1 MKFILS
7 AVAVSFFLFAS
18 ACPAQSEQQAL
29 ESLRKMT
36 LSGGLPPEAA
46 VAEIESRFSNR
57 TAGAL
62 AKLLRARIRFEN
74 KDYLG
79 AAAILDN
86 ETIARHTA
94 LEDYALWLRGRA
106 LAQAGKHQEAMKVFA
121 RLVEKYPG
129 SIRTR
134 DARLQWAA
142 TASAAGEGLRVAPA
156 LADLLA
162 ENDAAA
168 LFAAA
173 RAYESLND
181 ATNAAEFYRRAYF
194 YGAGTASA
202 ADAEARL
209 KQLGFAIAPKNAEEI
224 AARARS
230 LADSGD
236 LANADAAFSLLA
248 TQFPQSMTPE
258 LKLKRL
264 SVLAALKKLSDAEV
278 VFASIPEKAYEKEE
292 AFYQLI
298 RGYAAAKSFPEA
310 RRVAANMLKA
320 FPRGR
325 LTPKAFVEAGMAARD
340 AKSKSDEQYFLQKA
354 LASFPDA
361 VEVAGAQFEIAWLAH
376 ESGDF
381 EQSSKMFVEHLARY
395 VDRDTANRGK
405 AGYWAARDLQRAGRI
420 REACLL
426 YDGVIYR
433 YNANWYGYLAAWR
446 KSGLDAEGKC
456 AGAES
461 TDATLRRAI
470 ENLKKVTVGRET
482 SGESELKSI
491 TKSEQLSIIGLFD
504 WAIDELNAA
513 RTTAGNSPKVSLAL
527 ARSYRLKGDN
537 VNALLALAK
546 SYPDYSQMFP
556 EEMTREEWEIFYPLT
571 NWNEIKYWARQR
583 GLDPYIVA
591 GLIRQESVFNPRARS
606 GANAFGL
613 MQLLVPTARTM
624 ARKYSSNN
632 TSMVTAESLFEP
644 PLNIELGTA
653 YMREQ
658 LDKFGRIEL
667 MAAAYN
673 AGPGRIS
680 QWRTTLPTDIDE
692 FVEAIPFKET
702 RGYVQGVIRN
712 SAQYRRLYDEDGNFR
727 LNVGTR
733 PLRSEL
739 EITSPAE
746 FSNSFPN
753 ITVE

>member
-1 MKFILS
+1 
-7 AVAVSFFLFAS
+7 
-18 ACPAQSEQQAL
+18 
-29 ESLRKMT
+29 
-36 LSGGLPPEAA
+36 
-46 VAEIESRFSNR
+46 
-57 TAGAL
+57 
-62 AKLLRARIRFEN
+62 
-74 KDYLG
+74 
-79 AAAILDN
+79 
-86 ETIARHTA
+86 
-94 LEDYALWLRGRA
+94 
-106 LAQAGKHQEAMKVFA
+106 
-121 RLVEKYPG
+121 
-129 SIRTR
+129 
-134 DARLQWAA
+134 
-142 TASAAGEGLRVAPA
+142 
-156 LADLLA
+156 
-162 ENDAAA
+162 
-168 LFAAA
+168 
-173 RAYESLND
+173 
-181 ATNAAEFYRRAYF
+181 
-194 YGAGTASA
+194 
-202 ADAEARL
+202 
-209 KQLGFAIAPKNAEEI
+209 
-224 AARARS
+224 
-230 LADSGD
+230 
-236 LANADAAFSLLA
+236 
-248 TQFPQSMTPE
+248 
-258 LKLKRL
+258 
-264 SVLAALKKLSDAEV
+264 
-278 VFASIPEKAYEKEE
+278 
-292 AFYQLI
+292 
-298 RGYAAAKSFPEA
+298 
-310 RRVAANMLKA
+310 
-320 FPRGR
+320 
-325 LTPKAFVEAGMAARD
+325 
-340 AKSKSDEQYFLQKA
+340 
-354 LASFPDA
+354 
-361 VEVAGAQFEIAWLAH
+361 
-376 ESGDF
+376 
-381 EQSSKMFVEHLARY
+381 
-395 VDRDTANRGK
+395 
-405 AGYWAARDLQRAGRI
+405 
-420 REACLL
+420 
-426 YDGVIYR
+426 
-433 YNANWYGYLAAWR
+433 
-446 KSGLDAEGKC
+446 
-456 AGAES
+456 
-461 TDATLRRAI
+461 
-470 ENLKKVTVGRET
+470 
-482 SGESELKSI
+482 LKSI

>member
-1 MKFILS
+1 MKSVLAAFSLAIL
-7 AVAVSFFLFAS
+7 LFAS
-18 ACPAQSEQQAL
+18 SCSAQSEQQAL

-36 LSGGLPPEAA
+36 RGGGLPPESA
-46 VAEIESRFSNR
+46 VAEIETRFSNR
-57 TAGAL
+57 MAGAL

-74 KDYLG
+74 KDYVG
-79 AAAILDN
+79 AAAILD
-86 ETIARHTA
+86 TDVIARQTE

-106 LAQAGKHQEAMKVFA
+106 LAEAGSHQEAMKVFA
-121 RLVEKYPG
+121 RLFEKYPG
-129 SIRTR
+129 SIRAR
-134 DARLQWAA
+134 DARLRWAA
-142 TASAAGEGLRVAPA
+142 SAAAAGEGLRVAPA

-181 ATNAAEFYRRAYF
+181 LTNSVEFYRRAYF
-194 YGAGTASA
+194 FGAGTQTAN
-202 ADAEARL
+202 DAEARL
-209 KQLGFAIAPKNAEEI
+209 KQLGVSIEPKNAEEI
-224 AARARS
+224 AARARR
-230 LADSGD
+230 LADAGD
-236 LANADAAFSLLA
+236 MANAESAFLLLA
-248 TQFPQSMTPE
+248 TQFPKSLTPQ
-258 LKLKRL
+258 LNLKRMT
-264 SVLAALKKLSDAEV
+264 VLAAQKKMPDAEAA
-278 VFASIPEKAYEKEE
+278 FAQIPDNAAEKEE
-292 AFYQLI
+292 AYYQLI
-298 RGYAAAKSFPEA
+298 RGYAAAKAFSDA
-310 RRVAANMLKA
+310 RRIAAAMLKA

-325 LTPKAFVEAGMAARD
+325 FTPKAFVEAGMAARD
-340 AKSKSDEQYFLQKA
+340 AKSKADEQYFLREA

-361 VEVAGAQFEIAWLAH
+361 IEVAAAQFEIAWLAH
-376 ESGDF
+376 EAGDF
-381 EQSSKMFVEHLARY
+381 QQSSKMFVEHLARY
-395 VDRDTANRGK
+395 VDRDTTNRGK
-405 AGYWAARDLQRAGRI
+405 AGYWAARDMQRAGRI
-420 REACLL
+420 AEACLL
-426 YDGVIYR
+426 YDAVIYR

-446 KSGLDAEGKC
+446 KSGLDADGKC
-456 AGAES
+456 AGAAS
-461 TDATLRRAI
+461 ADATLRRAI
-470 ENLKKVTVGRET
+470 DNLKKVTVARET
-482 SGESELKSI
+482 SGEPEAKSI
-491 TKSEQLSIIGLFD
+491 AKSEQLGIVGLFD

-513 RTTAGNSPKVSLAL
+513 RAAAGNSPKVSLAL
-527 ARSYRLKGDN
+527 ARFHRLKGDN

-583 GLDPYIVA
+583 SLDPYLVA

-624 ARKYSSNN
+624 ARKYSSN
-632 TSMVTAESLFEP
+632 TSLVTAESLYEP

-658 LDKFGRIEL
+658 LDKFGRVEF

-673 AGPGRIS
+673 AGPGRIP
-680 QWRTTLPTDIDE
+680 QWRATLPADIDE

-712 SAQYRRLYDEDGNFR
+712 SAQYRRLYDENGTFR
-727 LNVGTR
+727 PNVGSR

-739 EITSPAE
+739 ETTPAE
-746 FSNSFPN
+746 EVSGKFPDVS
-753 ITVE
+753 VE